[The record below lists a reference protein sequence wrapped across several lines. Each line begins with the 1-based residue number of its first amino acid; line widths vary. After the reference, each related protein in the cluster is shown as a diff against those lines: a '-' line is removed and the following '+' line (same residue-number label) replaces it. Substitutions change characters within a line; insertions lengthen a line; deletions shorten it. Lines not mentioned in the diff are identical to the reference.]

1 MLSTAKGTALGSA
14 KSPLAIGGYMRKA
27 KWLLL
32 LVVFAMVVAAC
43 SSDDDETTTTTA
55 GGDASSDT
63 TTAGNEYT
71 DVDVSGTEVS
81 VFAAPTG
88 DEGSSIQKTFD
99 IYNEATGGMVT
110 YEGSDDFESQLRIRV
125 DGGNPPDIAITPQ
138 PGSICVLGDAGEIV
152 ALEDMGL
159 DIAALEAAHGS
170 YFMNLGK
177 CADGKHYSIPTNA
190 NYKSIVWYNKV
201 AFDAAGYAI
210 PATWDELVALSSQM
224 VADGTT
230 PWCIGL
236 GSDAATGWPGTD
248 WIEDIMVRTAGAE
261 VYNQWSNH
269 EIPFTDP
276 VVQAA
281 FDKFGEIMF
290 TEGFVLGGADGVAAI
305 DFRDAPNPMFNDP
318 PSCLM
323 HRQASF
329 ISNFF
334 PEGVELGVDAAF
346 FPFPAIDTS
355 LPAAAM
361 GGGELAMVF
370 NNRPEVAAALLAY
383 SQPALQC
390 IQASGAGV
398 PGIERISANAETPN
412 SCYVTDTVKTQAAAV
427 AAALGANGFVFDGS
441 DLMPPAVGQG
451 SFWTGMIDWTRGT
464 PTADVLATVE
474 SSWPSS

>member
-1 MLSTAKGTALGSA
+1 
-14 KSPLAIGGYMRKA
+14 MRKA

-43 SSDDDETTTTTA
+43 GDDDDATTTTA
-55 GGDASSDT
+55 GEAGGT
-63 TTAGNEYT
+63 ETTAGSSGNEYT
-71 DVDVSGTEVS
+71 TVDVSGTEVS

-88 DEGSSIQKTFD
+88 DEGASIQATFD
-99 IYNEATGGMVT
+99 VYNEATGGVVT
-110 YEGSDDFESQLRIRV
+110 YEGSDDFEAQLRIRV
-125 DGGNPPDIAITPQ
+125 DGGNPPDLAITPQ
-138 PGSICVLGDAGEIV
+138 PGSICVFADAGEIV
-152 ALEDMGL
+152 ALEDMGA
-159 DIAALEAAHGS
+159 DIAALEAAHGK
-170 YFMNLGK
+170 YFMDLGV
-177 CADGKHYSIPTNA
+177 CADGKHYSVPTNA
-190 NYKSIVWYNKV
+190 NYKSIVWYNKP

-210 PATWDELVALSSQM
+210 PTTWDELVALS
-224 VADGTT
+224 ADIAATGTS

-248 WIEDIMVRTAGAE
+248 WIEDIMIRTAGADT
-261 VYNQWSNH
+261 YNAWTKN

-276 VVQAA
+276 AVQLA
-281 FDKFGEIMF
+281 FDTYGEIMF
-290 TEGFVLGGADGVAAI
+290 AEGFVLGGADGVAAI
-305 DFRDAPNPMFNDP
+305 DFRDAPLPMFNDP

-334 PEGVELGVDAAF
+334 PEGTELGVDADF
-346 FPFPAIDTS
+346 FNFPAIDTS

-383 SQPALQC
+383 ADVPLQC
-390 IQASGAGV
+390 VQAAGGGV
-398 PGIERISANAETPN
+398 PGIERISANAGTPVD
-412 SCYVTDTVKTQAAAV
+412 CYTTDTVKTQAAAV

-441 DLMPPAVGQG
+441 DLMPPEVGQG

-464 PTADVLATVE
+464 STADVLSSIEA
-474 SSWPSS
+474 SWP

>member
-1 MLSTAKGTALGSA
+1 MK
-14 KSPLAIGGYMRKA
+14 RA
-27 KWLLL
+27 KWLLV
-32 LVVFAMVVAAC
+32 LVVFAMIVAAC
-43 SSDDDETTTTTA
+43 SSDSSDDTTTTTA
-55 GGDASSDT
+55 GDGGGDDMT
-63 TTAGNEYT
+63 NEYT

-88 DEGSSIQKTFD
+88 DEGASIQATFD
-99 IYNEATGGMVT
+99 VYNEATGGTVT
-110 YEGSDDFESQLRIRV
+110 YEGSDDFEAQLRIRV

-138 PGSICVLGDAGEIV
+138 PGSICVFADAGEIV
-152 ALEDMGL
+152 ALEDMGM

-170 YFMNLGK
+170 YFMNLGV

-190 NYKSIVWYNKV
+190 NYKSIVWYNKP
-201 AFDAAGYAI
+201 AFEAAGYAI
-210 PATWDELVALSSQM
+210 PETWDDMVALSSQM

-230 PWCIGL
+230 PWCIGF

-248 WIEDIMVRTAGAE
+248 WIEDIMVRTAGAD
-261 VYNQWSNH
+261 VYNQWVNH

-276 VVQAA
+276 AVQTA
-281 FDKFGEIMF
+281 FDTFGEVMF
-290 TEGFVLGGADGVAAI
+290 GEGFVLGGPDGVAAI
-305 DFRDAPNPMFNDP
+305 DFRDAPDPMFNEP

-334 PEGVELGVDAAF
+334 PEGVELGTDAAF
-346 FPFPAIDTS
+346 FNFPAIDTS

-370 NNRPEVAAALLAY
+370 NNRPEVAAAVLAY
-383 SQPALQC
+383 SQVPLQC

-398 PGIERISANAETPN
+398 PGIERISANAGTGEE
-412 SCYVTDTVKTQAAAV
+412 CYVTDTVKLQAGAV
-427 AAALGANGFVFDGS
+427 AAALAGNGFVFDAS

-451 SFWTGMIDWTRGT
+451 SFWIGMVDWSRGT
-464 PTADVLATVE
+464 PTADILQTVE
-474 SSWPSS
+474 DSWPSS